1 MVKRFDRRHFNRG
14 VDDVYTLRHLRES
27 DKIGITAL
35 LSVAV
40 IVVTLIAAIVLN
52 S

>member
-1 MVKRFDRRHFNRG
+1 MVKRFDRRGFNRG
-14 VDDVYTLRHLRES
+14 VNDIYTLRHLRES
-27 DKIGITAL
+27 DKIGIIAL

-40 IVVTLIAAIVLN
+40 FVVTLIAAIVLN